1 MTVKDN
7 PLGRY
12 LKDRRA
18 RLDPESLGF
27 PTTRRRTPGLRREEV
42 AQRANISATWYMWLE
57 QGRGGAPSADVI
69 RRIAHAL
76 LLSDAEREHLFLLAL
91 GRPPEPSYKG
101 EEGITPRLQRTLDA
115 LVSCPAVIKTVTWDI
130 VAWNRAASLVVLDRK
145 KLEPSRNNILRFIF
159 LNDNAPSERSDWE
172 ETARFAVATFRSG
185 IARAGAIDSAKDLI
199 EELIQKSPEFVKIW
213 EENDVLAHTEGVKK
227 LYHPV
232 AGLINMEYSS
242 FVVDGRADL
251 NMLIFNAAT
260 EEDRTRLKSLLD
272 HPQNE

>member
-76 LLSDAEREHLFLLAL
+76 LLTDAEREHLFLLAL

-159 LNDNAPSERSDWE
+159 LNDNAPSVRSDWE

-185 IARAGAIDSAKDLI
+185 IARAGAADSAKDLI